1 MIKHKLVTVG
11 LTTLL
16 TCSTSLAGADYTP
29 TLGDNSVYDITRI
42 DSAEGSDFSLVE
54 INDDGTS
61 SITYYQYKIKDG
73 AQSSGQVNDDLE
85 GKDVN
90 NNFFGLTGDNGA
102 AIFNRTNSLFNPEWK
117 IGNVTGDFVNNR
129 VDGDLTN
136 GPQGGAIYNRPAGGG
151 TTSIGSIT
159 GDFINNAAA
168 SDSVWPSYG
177 GAIYNS
183 TNALGQTASI
193 GDITGNFI
201 GNSATNT
208 NNHAFG
214 GAIYNYSYDDGIS
227 FSPATLGVISGS
239 FIGNYVEGTGLA
251 LGGAIYTSGNLT
263 IASKGKNIEFAGNYA
278 VTDGNRVNNAIFMD
292 TVTDGSTLTFDVSG
306 GGQIWF
312 LDQIDGG
319 EVNGTGTGIE
329 YDKQYSLVIS
339 GNGTTVGSGRIFFA
353 DTINNTATVTV
364 NNAVMTMGSYD
375 GHHGN
380 FTQPNGGTA
389 DVTLNDGH
397 LDLDYD
403 GYQTLSLN
411 SLTATGN
418 SYLSFGANF
427 HAGTADVLDTA
438 NLTGDY
444 GLGSIHMD
452 NFGNVGESVTIFAN
466 ANTTLNNLDTYTG
479 IYNNIDY
486 KFAQNGNELSV
497 IFKDL
502 VRAESIVV
510 EEEILE
516 VADKELNNLTGGIL
530 DNSGTT
536 TVNKGSFSGNSND
549 GGNGGV
555 FTNHGNLTLTEVDF
569 ADNSSGKDGGAIY
582 NDGSLGE
589 TLSGS
594 NYSGNTAAGSGG
606 AIYNAAAGTI
616 GNIAGLSATN
626 SFSNNTA
633 GESGGAIYNDG
644 SLASVTGFSF
654 IGNRVAGGTLAL
666 GGAVYTSGSM
676 LFDSDGKYIEFS
688 GNSVEN
694 AAGETTNNAIFVN
707 TADGAPVLTFDV
719 SKGGGIV
726 FADEIDGGAV
736 NADRTGIDYDKQY
749 SVVLKGNGSGKDAAE
764 ISFADTINNAS
775 ALTADK
781 INLTLTGT
789 GGSFGNFGSKGTD
802 LSLNDSRLNLDYA
815 AGEYQQLT
823 IGNLSVTG
831 NSYLS
836 FGANFL
842 KGTSDS
848 LNIAGV
854 SGELGIYDIRFDYS
868 GNVGDKITLFDN
880 AAVTINNLDSFR
892 KVYNNLG
899 YIFTQNGTD
908 LVITSKYIEWAGA
921 VVLEGEILDIQETHM
936 DANSDEYEEVGGLHG
951 YILKNNGITTVT
963 DSSFSNIV
971 NDKTGEEENGG
982 VFINNG
988 SMTITNTDFTGN
1000 SSAGNGGAIYSTSDL
1015 TLIADNDEVVFDGNA
1030 DGNGG
1035 NDIYMGSG
1043 SSTLYIIARNNGTAS
1058 FGSGIN
1064 GENGYQINISGD
1076 TDSSV
1081 VFTAAAENAASVTID
1096 NTVLKM
1102 RENGSFGTGSTAVL
1116 LNDGRLELDYGTG
1129 NYKSLA
1135 VGSLTAE
1142 GDSSFAF
1149 GANFN
1154 AGTSDSL
1161 NIATASGKL
1170 DIEDI
1175 RFDNFGNVGDKITLF
1190 DNAHITLNNLEE
1202 YTQTYNNLDY
1212 KFAQNGAEL
1221 EIISKDLVRAESV
1234 VEIGE
1239 ILDVENKTLN
1249 NLEGG
1254 ILNNAGTTTIDNSS
1268 FADNSNDNGNGGV
1281 IANSGSLTITNTDF
1295 TGNSSAGNGG
1305 AIYSTSDLT
1314 LIADNDEVVFD
1325 GNADGNGGNDIYMG
1339 SGSST
1344 LYIIARN
1351 NGTASF
1357 GSGIN
1362 GENGYQINISG
1373 DTDSSVVFTAAAENA
1388 AALDIRDTALVLK
1401 EDGSFGTGSTAVSLN
1416 NGRLELDY
1424 GADNYKS
1431 LAIDSL
1437 TATGDSL
1444 IAFGAN
1450 FNAGTSDSFDIAA
1463 ASGELGIYNIRFD
1476 GFGNVGDKITLF
1488 DDAAVTINNLDN
1500 YTKIYNNLDYKF
1512 AQNGAELEIISKDL
1526 VRAESVVV
1534 ENEILDIQ
1542 ATELN
1547 NMTAG
1552 ILDNAGT
1559 TLMEDS
1565 RFDGNSHDGS
1575 GSVVNNKG
1583 TLVITNSSFTN
1594 NTSAVAGGAI
1604 HNTGRLTLVA
1614 EGDDMTFAG
1623 NTDGSGA
1630 NDIFMAA
1637 GTTLNIRLTE
1647 AGSLTFGSGIN
1658 GESGYTI
1665 NVAGDNSGTL
1675 ILDSSIQNS
1684 GGINVSNAEVRLQ
1697 TDNLLD
1703 GQKLA
1708 LTNAALNLA
1717 NGSIG
1722 TLSLSGYTARNA
1734 SLWLD
1739 VDTANNVADVLNIK
1753 GELTGTTGLIV
1764 NMLSDVEQTADIV
1777 FANTPDDTD
1786 AKDGT
1791 FVISRVVGK
1800 PYQYNLSVAYNEEN
1814 KQWLFPYQEYVPG
1827 PDGQI
1832 NVAPEFVAYAG
1843 LMQASVE
1850 QTRGLHHVVAQ
1861 KVAANK
1867 LYSNSFCGVYDEA
1880 YDGET
1885 LTNAWVTTDYRQS
1898 DGKRPLE
1905 MDADV
1910 WGVTGGF
1917 DLQANAYNKIGV
1929 FAAYRQ
1935 GEYDLSGDGKK
1946 LYSSVGSKIDID
1958 SYLGGLYYRYDRRT
1972 AYVMA
1977 TAFGGTEEAEIKTDD
1992 GVAKADTDGTK
2003 FGASLEAG
2011 YLFAINKSWT
2021 LTPKIGIFYSLTD
2034 YDDIRDQTGN
2044 TASFDRSSYFEA
2056 EAGLRLEKTFH
2067 FDDGAAKFHIEPSL
2081 VQTFDDNADVLM
2093 SNLPTVS
2100 ALSDQTLGRIEI
2112 GGRYGF
2118 STSFSAF
2125 GWADYTFGSHYDAVA
2140 FGAGLSFS
2148 W

>member
-73 AQSSGQVNDDLE
+73 AQSSGQIHDDLE

-183 TNALGQTASI
+183 TTAAGQNASI

-214 GAIYNYSYDDGIS
+214 GAIYNYSYDDGVS

-278 VTDGNRVNNAIFMD
+278 VTDGNRINNAIFMD
-292 TVTDGSTLTFDVSG
+292 TIIDGSTLTFDVSG

-329 YDKQYSLVIS
+329 YDKQYSLIIS
-339 GNGTTVGSGRIFFA
+339 GNGVTSGSGRIFFA

-364 NNAVMTMGSYD
+364 KNAVMTMGSYD

-380 FTQPNGGTA
+380 FSQPDGGTA

-444 GLGSIHMD
+444 GLGAIHMD

-516 VADKELNNLTGGIL
+516 VTDKELNNLTGGIL

-536 TVNKGSFSGNSND
+536 TINKGSFSGNSND

-569 ADNSSGKDGGAIY
+569 VGNSSGKDGGAVY

-594 NYSGNTAAGSGG
+594 NYSGNTATGSGG

-616 GNIAGLSATN
+616 GNITGLSTTN

-644 SLASVTGFSF
+644 SIASVTGFSF
-654 IGNRVAGGTLAL
+654 IGNKVTGGELAL
-666 GGAVYTSGSM
+666 GGAVYTSGNM
-676 LFDSDGKYIEFS
+676 LFDSNGQYIEFS

-719 SKGGGIV
+719 SKGGGII

-749 SVVLKGNGSGKDAAE
+749 SVVLKGNGSGDNAAE

-781 INLTLTGT
+781 INLTLTGA

-868 GNVGDKITLFDN
+868 GNVGDKITLFN
-880 AAVTINNLDSFR
+880 
-892 KVYNNLG
+892 
-899 YIFTQNGTD
+899 
-908 LVITSKYIEWAGA
+908 
-921 VVLEGEILDIQETHM
+921 
-936 DANSDEYEEVGGLHG
+936 
-951 YILKNNGITTVT
+951 
-963 DSSFSNIV
+963 
-971 NDKTGEEENGG
+971 
-982 VFINNG
+982 
-988 SMTITNTDFTGN
+988 
-1000 SSAGNGGAIYSTSDL
+1000 
-1015 TLIADNDEVVFDGNA
+1015 
-1030 DGNGG
+1030 
-1035 NDIYMGSG
+1035 
-1043 SSTLYIIARNNGTAS
+1043 
-1058 FGSGIN
+1058 
-1064 GENGYQINISGD
+1064 
-1076 TDSSV
+1076 
-1081 VFTAAAENAASVTID
+1081 
-1096 NTVLKM
+1096 
-1102 RENGSFGTGSTAVL
+1102 
-1116 LNDGRLELDYGTG
+1116 
-1129 NYKSLA
+1129 
-1135 VGSLTAE
+1135 
-1142 GDSSFAF
+1142 
-1149 GANFN
+1149 
-1154 AGTSDSL
+1154 
-1161 NIATASGKL
+1161 
-1170 DIEDI
+1170 
-1175 RFDNFGNVGDKITLF
+1175 
-1190 DNAHITLNNLEE
+1190 NAHITLNNLEE

-1488 DDAAVTINNLDN
+1488 NNAAVTINNLDN

-2067 FDDGAAKFHIEPSL
+2067 FDNGAAKFHIEPSL

>member
-1 MIKHKLVTVG
+1 MKHKMAAVG
-11 LTTLL
+11 LTALL
-16 TCSTSLAGADYTP
+16 SCSTSLAGADYTP

-73 AQSSGQVNDDLE
+73 AQSGEQIHDDLE
-85 GKDVN
+85 GADVN

-102 AIFNRTNSLFNPEWK
+102 AIFNRTSTLINPEWK

-129 VDGDLTN
+129 VDGSVVN
-136 GPQGGAIYNRPAGGG
+136 GPQGGAIYNRPASGG
-151 TTSIGSIT
+151 TTSIGNIT
-159 GDFINNAAA
+159 GDFINNTAA

-214 GAIYNYSYDDGIS
+214 GAIYNYSYDDGVS

-278 VTDGNRVNNAIFMD
+278 VTDGNRINNAIFMD
-292 TVTDGSTLTFDVSG
+292 TIIDGSTLTFDVSG

-319 EVNGTGTGIE
+319 EVNGTGTGVE
-329 YDKQYSLVIS
+329 YDRQYSLIIS

-380 FTQPNGGTA
+380 FSQPDGGTA

-418 SYLSFGANF
+418 SFLSFGADF
-427 HAGTADVLDTA
+427 HGGKADQLNTA

-444 GLGSIHMD
+444 GLGAIHMD
-452 NFGNVGESVTIFAN
+452 NFGNIGESVTVFAD
-466 ANTTLNNLDTYTG
+466 AGTTFNNLDTYTG

-486 KFAQNGNELSV
+486 KFEQNGSELSV

-536 TVNKGSFSGNSND
+536 TINKGSFSGNSND
-549 GGNGGV
+549 NTNGGV
-555 FTNHGNLTLTEVDF
+555 FANHGSLTLTEVDF

-654 IGNRVAGGTLAL
+654 TGNRVAGGTLAL
-666 GGAVYTSGSM
+666 GGAVYTSDSM

-719 SKGGGIV
+719 SKGGGII

-781 INLTLTGT
+781 INLTLTGAS
-789 GGSFGNFGSKGTD
+789 GSFGNFGSKGTD
-802 LSLNDSRLNLDYA
+802 LSLNDSHLKLNYA

-842 KGTSDS
+842 KGASDS

-854 SGELGIYDIRFDYS
+854 SGELQIYDIRFDYS
-868 GNVGDKITLFDN
+868 GNVGDSVTLFDN
-880 AAVTINNLDSFR
+880 AAVTINNLDSYT
-892 KVYNNLG
+892 KIYNNLDYTFRQEG
-899 YIFTQNGTD
+899 GK
-908 LVITSKYIEWAGA
+908 LVIASKNLVRAES
-921 VVLEGEILDIQETHM
+921 VVEKGEILDIQDTVM
-936 DANSDEYEEVGGLHG
+936 NDYDKGILTNHG
-951 YILKNNGITTVT
+951 TTNIV
-963 DSSFSNIV
+963 DSSFADNSND
-971 NDKTGEEENGG
+971 NGNGG
-982 VFINNG
+982 VIANDG
-988 SMTITNTDFTGN
+988 SLTITNTDFTGN
-1000 SSAGNGGAIYSTSDL
+1000 STTGSGGAIYSTSDL

-1081 VFTAAAENAASVTID
+1081 VFTAAAENAASL
-1096 NTVLKM
+1096 TVRDTTLIM
-1102 RENGSFGTGSTAVL
+1102 RENASFGTGSTAVAL
-1116 LNDGRLELDYGTG
+1116 DGGRLKLEYGTG
-1129 NYKSLA
+1129 SYKSLA
-1135 VGSLTAE
+1135 AGSLTAT
-1142 GDSSFAF
+1142 GGSLLSF

-1154 AGTSDSL
+1154 EGTSDSL
-1161 NIATASGKL
+1161 DIVSATGEL
-1170 DIEDI
+1170 GIYNI
-1175 RFDNFGNVGDKITLF
+1175 RFDDFGDVGDSITLF
-1190 DNAHITLNNLEE
+1190 DNAAVTINNLDK
-1202 YTQTYNNLDY
+1202 YTQMYNNLDY
-1212 KFAQNGAEL
+1212 TFRQEGGKLVIA
-1221 EIISKDLVRAESV
+1221 SKNLVRDGSV
-1234 VEIGE
+1234 VEKGE
-1239 ILDVENKTLN
+1239 ILNSQNT
-1249 NLEGG
+1249 NLKEFQNT
-1254 ILNNAGTTTIDNSS
+1254 ILTNHGTTNIVDSS

-1281 IANSGSLTITNTDF
+1281 IANDGSLTITNTDF
-1295 TGNSSAGNGG
+1295 TGNSTTGSGG

-1388 AALDIRDTALVLK
+1388 ASLAVRDTTLIMRENA
-1401 EDGSFGTGSTAVSLN
+1401 SFGTGSTAVALDG
-1416 NGRLELDY
+1416 GRLELDY
-1424 GADNYKS
+1424 DDYHRLTVS
-1431 LAIDSL
+1431 SL
-1437 TATGDSL
+1437 TTSNNAYLS
-1444 IAFGAN
+1444 FGAN
-1450 FNAGTSDSFDIAA
+1450 FNKGMSDSLDIASA
-1463 ASGELGIYNIRFD
+1463 AGELGIYNIRFD
-1476 GFGNVGDKITLF
+1476 GFGNIGDTVTLF
-1488 DDAAVTINNLDN
+1488 DNAVLTINNLDK
-1500 YTKIYNNLDYKF
+1500 YTKIYNNIDYKF
-1512 AQNGAELEIISKDL
+1512 AQNGNKVEIVSKELARE
-1526 VRAESVVV
+1526 ESVV
-1534 ENEILDIQ
+1534 EKGEILDIQ

-1547 NMTAG
+1547 GKTNG
-1552 ILDNAGT
+1552 ILDNSGT
-1559 TLMEDS
+1559 TLMEDG
-1565 RFDGNSHDGS
+1565 RFDGNSHDGN

-1583 TLVITNSSFTN
+1583 TLVITNSAFTN
-1594 NTSAVAGGAI
+1594 NSSKGTGGAI
-1604 HNTGRLTLVA
+1604 HNAGNLILIA
-1614 EGDDMTFAG
+1614 EDGDITFAG

-1637 GTTLNIRLTE
+1637 GTTLNIRLTQNGT
-1647 AGSLTFGSGIN
+1647 ATFDGGIN
-1658 GESGYTI
+1658 GENGYTVNI
-1665 NVAGDNSGTL
+1665 TGDNSGAL
-1675 ILDSSIQNS
+1675 VLDGSIQNS
-1684 GGINVSNAEVRLQ
+1684 GSINVSNTEVRLQ
-1697 TDNLLD
+1697 TDNLLN
-1703 GQKLA
+1703 GQILA
-1708 LTNAALNLA
+1708 LTNSRLNLA
-1717 NGSIG
+1717 NNTIG
-1722 TLSLSGYTARNA
+1722 TLTLNGYRAKNA
-1734 SLWLD
+1734 ELWLD

-1791 FVISRVVGK
+1791 FVISRLVGQ
-1800 PYQYNLSVAYNEEN
+1800 PYQYNLNVIYDPSG
-1814 KQWLFPYQEYVPG
+1814 KQWLFTNQEIEPE
-1827 PDGQI
+1827 PETRT
-1832 NVAPEFVAYAG
+1832 VAPEFVAYAG

-1850 QTRGLHHVVAQ
+1850 QTRGLHAVVAE

-1867 LYSNSFCGVYDEA
+1867 LFSENCCGVYDEA
-1880 YDGET
+1880 FDGKT
-1885 LTNAWVTTDYRQS
+1885 LANAWVVTDYRQADS
-1898 DGKRPLE
+1898 ERPVDME
-1905 MDADV
+1905 ADI
-1910 WGVTGGF
+1910 WGITGGF
-1917 DLQANAYNKIGV
+1917 DIQTNAHNKIGV

-1935 GEYDLSGDGKK
+1935 GEYELSGKGRSF
-1946 LYSSVGSKIDID
+1946 SSTIGSKIDID
-1958 SYLGGLYYRYDRRT
+1958 SYLGGLYYRYDRSR
-1972 AYVMA
+1972 AYLTA
-1977 TAFGGTEEAEIKTDD
+1977 TAFGGIQKADLKTDD
-1992 GVAKADTDGTK
+1992 GAVRTDTDGHQ
-2003 FGASLEAG
+2003 FGAAADAG
-2011 YLFAINKSWT
+2011 YVFALSKTVT
-2021 LTPKIGIFYSLTD
+2021 LEPSVGIFYTMTD
-2034 YDDIRDQTGN
+2034 YDDIRDRVGN
-2044 TASFDRSSYFEA
+2044 TARFDTVNYAEA
-2056 EAGLRLEKTFH
+2056 EAGIKLEKTFF
-2067 FDDGAAKFHIEPSL
+2067 FDESAAKLHLKPTF
-2081 VQTFDDNADVLM
+2081 VQTFGDNDNVYID
-2093 SNLPTVS
+2093 NLPDS
-2100 ALSDQTLGRIEI
+2100 PALRDQTLGRIEI

-2118 STSFSAF
+2118 GGSFSVF
-2125 GWADYTFGSHYDAVA
+2125 GWGSYTFGSRYEATA
-2140 FGAGLSFS
+2140 FGAGMSFS

>member
-1 MIKHKLVTVG
+1 MKHKMAAVG
-11 LTTLL
+11 LTALL
-16 TCSTSLAGADYTP
+16 SCSTSLAGADYTP

-73 AQSSGQVNDDLE
+73 AQSGEQIHDDLE
-85 GKDVN
+85 GADVN

-102 AIFNRTNSLFNPEWK
+102 AIFNRTSTLINPEWK

-129 VDGDLTN
+129 VDGSVVN
-136 GPQGGAIYNRPAGGG
+136 GPQGGAIYNRPASGG
-151 TTSIGSIT
+151 TTSIGNIT
-159 GDFINNAAA
+159 GDFINNTAA

-214 GAIYNYSYDDGIS
+214 GAIYNYSYDDGVS

-278 VTDGNRVNNAIFMD
+278 VTDGNRINNAIFMD
-292 TVTDGSTLTFDVSG
+292 TIIDGSTLTFDVSG

-319 EVNGTGTGIE
+319 EVNGTGTGVE
-329 YDKQYSLVIS
+329 YDRQYSLIIS

-380 FTQPNGGTA
+380 FSQPDGGTA

-418 SYLSFGANF
+418 SFLSFGADF
-427 HAGTADVLDTA
+427 HGGKADQLNTA

-444 GLGSIHMD
+444 GLGAIHMD
-452 NFGNVGESVTIFAN
+452 NFGNIGESVTVFAD
-466 ANTTLNNLDTYTG
+466 AGTTFNNLDTYTG

-486 KFAQNGNELSV
+486 KFEQNGSELSV

-536 TVNKGSFSGNSND
+536 TINKGSFSGNSND
-549 GGNGGV
+549 NTNGGV
-555 FTNHGNLTLTEVDF
+555 FANHGSLTLTEVDF

-654 IGNRVAGGTLAL
+654 TGNRVAGGTLAL
-666 GGAVYTSGSM
+666 GGAVYTSDSM

-719 SKGGGIV
+719 SKGGGII

-781 INLTLTGT
+781 INLTLTGAS
-789 GGSFGNFGSKGTD
+789 GSFGNFGSKGTD
-802 LSLNDSRLNLDYA
+802 LSLNDSHLKLNYA

-842 KGTSDS
+842 KGASDS

-854 SGELGIYDIRFDYS
+854 SGELQIYDIRFDYS
-868 GNVGDKITLFDN
+868 GNVGDSVTLFDN
-880 AAVTINNLDSFR
+880 AAVTINNLDSYT
-892 KVYNNLG
+892 KIYNNLDYTFRQEG
-899 YIFTQNGTD
+899 GK
-908 LVITSKYIEWAGA
+908 LVIASKNLVRAES
-921 VVLEGEILDIQETHM
+921 VVEKGEILDIQDTVM
-936 DANSDEYEEVGGLHG
+936 NDYDKGILTNHG
-951 YILKNNGITTVT
+951 TTNIV
-963 DSSFSNIV
+963 DSSFADNSND
-971 NDKTGEEENGG
+971 NGNGG
-982 VFINNG
+982 VIANDG
-988 SMTITNTDFTGN
+988 SLTITNTDFTGN
-1000 SSAGNGGAIYSTSDL
+1000 STTGSGGAIYSTSDL

-1081 VFTAAAENAASVTID
+1081 VFTAAAENAASLAVRDTTLI
-1096 NTVLKM
+1096 M
-1102 RENGSFGTGSTAVL
+1102 RENASFGTGSTAVAL
-1116 LNDGRLELDYGTG
+1116 DGGRLELDYDDYHRLTV
-1129 NYKSLA
+1129 S
-1135 VGSLTAE
+1135 SLTTSNNAYL
-1142 GDSSFAF
+1142 SF

-1154 AGTSDSL
+1154 KGMSDSL
-1161 NIATASGKL
+1161 
-1170 DIEDI
+1170 
-1175 RFDNFGNVGDKITLF
+1175 
-1190 DNAHITLNNLEE
+1190 
-1202 YTQTYNNLDY
+1202 
-1212 KFAQNGAEL
+1212 
-1221 EIISKDLVRAESV
+1221 
-1234 VEIGE
+1234 
-1239 ILDVENKTLN
+1239 
-1249 NLEGG
+1249 
-1254 ILNNAGTTTIDNSS
+1254 
-1268 FADNSNDNGNGGV
+1268 
-1281 IANSGSLTITNTDF
+1281 
-1295 TGNSSAGNGG
+1295 
-1305 AIYSTSDLT
+1305 
-1314 LIADNDEVVFD
+1314 
-1325 GNADGNGGNDIYMG
+1325 
-1339 SGSST
+1339 
-1344 LYIIARN
+1344 
-1351 NGTASF
+1351 
-1357 GSGIN
+1357 
-1362 GENGYQINISG
+1362 
-1373 DTDSSVVFTAAAENA
+1373 
-1388 AALDIRDTALVLK
+1388 
-1401 EDGSFGTGSTAVSLN
+1401 
-1416 NGRLELDY
+1416 
-1424 GADNYKS
+1424 
-1431 LAIDSL
+1431 
-1437 TATGDSL
+1437 
-1444 IAFGAN
+1444 
-1450 FNAGTSDSFDIAA
+1450 DIASA
-1463 ASGELGIYNIRFD
+1463 AGELGIYNIRFD
-1476 GFGNVGDKITLF
+1476 GFGNIGDTVTLF
-1488 DDAAVTINNLDN
+1488 DNAVLTINNLDK
-1500 YTKIYNNLDYKF
+1500 YTKIYNNIDYKF
-1512 AQNGAELEIISKDL
+1512 AQNGNKVEIVSKELARE
-1526 VRAESVVV
+1526 ESVV
-1534 ENEILDIQ
+1534 EKGEILDIQ

-1547 NMTAG
+1547 GKTNG
-1552 ILDNAGT
+1552 ILDNSGT
-1559 TLMEDS
+1559 TLMEDG
-1565 RFDGNSHDGS
+1565 RFDGNSHDGN

-1583 TLVITNSSFTN
+1583 TLVITNSAFTN
-1594 NTSAVAGGAI
+1594 NSSKGTGGAI
-1604 HNTGRLTLVA
+1604 HNAGNLILIA
-1614 EGDDMTFAG
+1614 EDGDITFAG

-1637 GTTLNIRLTE
+1637 GTTLNIRLTQNGT
-1647 AGSLTFGSGIN
+1647 ATFDGGIN
-1658 GESGYTI
+1658 GENGYTVNI
-1665 NVAGDNSGTL
+1665 TGDNSGAL
-1675 ILDSSIQNS
+1675 VLDGSIQNS
-1684 GGINVSNAEVRLQ
+1684 GSINVSNTEVRLQ
-1697 TDNLLD
+1697 TDNLLN
-1703 GQKLA
+1703 GQILA
-1708 LTNAALNLA
+1708 LTNSRLNLA
-1717 NGSIG
+1717 NNTIG
-1722 TLSLSGYTARNA
+1722 TLTLNGYRAKNA
-1734 SLWLD
+1734 ELWLD

-1791 FVISRVVGK
+1791 FVISRLVGQ
-1800 PYQYNLSVAYNEEN
+1800 PYQYNLNVIYDPSG
-1814 KQWLFPYQEYVPG
+1814 KQWLFTNQEIEPE
-1827 PDGQI
+1827 PETRT
-1832 NVAPEFVAYAG
+1832 VAPEFVAYAG

-1850 QTRGLHHVVAQ
+1850 QTRGLHAVVAE

-1867 LYSNSFCGVYDEA
+1867 LFSENCCGVYDEA
-1880 YDGET
+1880 FDGKT
-1885 LTNAWVTTDYRQS
+1885 LANAWVVTDYRQADS
-1898 DGKRPLE
+1898 ERPVDME
-1905 MDADV
+1905 ADI
-1910 WGVTGGF
+1910 WGITGGF
-1917 DLQANAYNKIGV
+1917 DIQTNAHNKIGV

-1935 GEYDLSGDGKK
+1935 GEYELSGKGRSF
-1946 LYSSVGSKIDID
+1946 SSTIGSKIDID
-1958 SYLGGLYYRYDRRT
+1958 SYLGGLYYRYDRSR
-1972 AYVMA
+1972 AYLTA
-1977 TAFGGTEEAEIKTDD
+1977 TAFGGIQKADLKTDD
-1992 GVAKADTDGTK
+1992 GAVRTDTDGHQ
-2003 FGASLEAG
+2003 FGAAADAG
-2011 YLFAINKSWT
+2011 YVFALSKTVT
-2021 LTPKIGIFYSLTD
+2021 LEPSVGIFYTMTD
-2034 YDDIRDQTGN
+2034 YDDIRDRVGN
-2044 TASFDRSSYFEA
+2044 TARFDTVNYAEA
-2056 EAGLRLEKTFH
+2056 EAGIKLEKTFF
-2067 FDDGAAKFHIEPSL
+2067 FDESAAKLHLKPTF
-2081 VQTFDDNADVLM
+2081 VQTFGDNDNVYID
-2093 SNLPTVS
+2093 NLPDS
-2100 ALSDQTLGRIEI
+2100 PALRDQTLGRIEI

-2118 STSFSAF
+2118 GGSFSVF
-2125 GWADYTFGSHYDAVA
+2125 GWGSYTFGSRYEATA
-2140 FGAGLSFS
+2140 FGAGMSFS

>member
-73 AQSSGQVNDDLE
+73 AQSGGQVNDDL
-85 GKDVN
+85 GGADIN
-90 NNFFGLTGDNGA
+90 GNFFGLSGDNGS
-102 AIFNRTNSLFNPEWK
+102 AILNRTTSLFNPQWE

-129 VDGDLTN
+129 VDGNLTN

-159 GDFINNAAA
+159 GDFINNAAT

-214 GAIYNYSYDDGIS
+214 GAIYNYSYDDGVS

-278 VTDGNRVNNAIFMD
+278 VTDGNRINNAIFMD
-292 TVTDGSTLTFDVSG
+292 TIIDGSTLTFDVSR

-319 EVNGTGTGIE
+319 KVNGTGTGIE

-353 DTINNTATVTV
+353 DTVNNTSAVTV

-380 FTQPNGGTA
+380 FSQPDGGTA

-486 KFAQNGNELSV
+486 KFEQNGSELSV

-569 ADNSSGKDGGAIY
+569 VGNSSGKDGGAIY

-644 SLASVTGFSF
+644 SIASVTGFSF
-654 IGNRVAGGTLAL
+654 TGNRVAGGTLAL

-707 TADGAPVLTFDV
+707 TADGAPVLTFDL
-719 SKGGGIV
+719 SKGGGII

-749 SVVLKGNGSGKDAAE
+749 SVVLKGNGSGDNAAE

-781 INLTLTGT
+781 INLTLTGA

-802 LSLNDSRLNLDYA
+802 LSLNDSHLKLNYA

-868 GNVGDKITLFDN
+868 GNVGDKITLFNN

-892 KVYNNLG
+892 KVYNNLD
-899 YIFTQNGTD
+899 YTFR
-908 LVITSKYIEWAGA
+908 
-921 VVLEGEILDIQETHM
+921 QE
-936 DANSDEYEEVGGLHG
+936 
-951 YILKNNGITTVT
+951 
-963 DSSFSNIV
+963 
-971 NDKTGEEENGG
+971 
-982 VFINNG
+982 
-988 SMTITNTDFTGN
+988 
-1000 SSAGNGGAIYSTSDL
+1000 
-1015 TLIADNDEVVFDGNA
+1015 
-1030 DGNGG
+1030 GG
-1035 NDIYMGSG
+1035 N
-1043 SSTLYIIARNNGTAS
+1043 LII
-1058 FGSGIN
+1058 
-1064 GENGYQINISGD
+1064 
-1076 TDSSV
+1076 DSK
-1081 VFTAAAENAASVTID
+1081 E
-1096 NTVLKM
+1096 
-1102 RENGSFGTGSTAVL
+1102 
-1116 LNDGRLELDYGTG
+1116 
-1129 NYKSLA
+1129 
-1135 VGSLTAE
+1135 
-1142 GDSSFAF
+1142 
-1149 GANFN
+1149 
-1154 AGTSDSL
+1154 
-1161 NIATASGKL
+1161 
-1170 DIEDI
+1170 
-1175 RFDNFGNVGDKITLF
+1175 
-1190 DNAHITLNNLEE
+1190 
-1202 YTQTYNNLDY
+1202 
-1212 KFAQNGAEL
+1212 
-1221 EIISKDLVRAESV
+1221 LVRAESV
-1234 VEIGE
+1234 VEKGE
-1239 ILDVENKTLN
+1239 ILDIQDTIMNDYDK
-1249 NLEGG
+1249 G
-1254 ILNNAGTTTIDNSS
+1254 ILTNHGTTNIVDSS

-1281 IANSGSLTITNTDF
+1281 IANDGSLTITNTDF

>member
-1 MIKHKLVTVG
+1 MKHKMAAVG
-11 LTTLL
+11 LTALL
-16 TCSTSLAGADYTP
+16 SCSTSLAGADYTP

-73 AQSSGQVNDDLE
+73 AQSGEQIHDDLE
-85 GKDVN
+85 GADVN

-102 AIFNRTNSLFNPEWK
+102 AIFNRTSTLINPEWE

-129 VDGDLTN
+129 VDGSPVN

-151 TTSIGSIT
+151 TTSIGNIT
-159 GDFINNAAA
+159 GDFINNTAT

-183 TNALGQTASI
+183 TNAVGQTASI

-201 GNSATNT
+201 GNSATNV

-214 GAIYNYSYDDGIS
+214 GAIYNYGYDDGTS
-227 FSPATLGVISGS
+227 LSPATLGVISGS
-239 FIGNYVEGTGLA
+239 FIGNHVEGTGVA

-278 VTDGNRVNNAIFMD
+278 VTDGNRINNAIFMD
-292 TVTDGSTLTFDVSG
+292 TIIDGSTLTFDVSG

-380 FTQPNGGTA
+380 FSQPDGGTA

-418 SYLSFGANF
+418 SFLSFGADF
-427 HAGTADVLDTA
+427 HGGKADQLNTA

-444 GLGSIHMD
+444 GLGAIHMD
-452 NFGNVGESVTIFAN
+452 NFGNIGESVTVFAD
-466 ANTTLNNLDTYTG
+466 AGTTFNNLDTYTG

-486 KFAQNGNELSV
+486 KFEQNGSELSV

-536 TVNKGSFSGNSND
+536 TVNKGSFSGNAND
-549 GGNGGV
+549 NANGGV
-555 FTNHGNLTLTEVDF
+555 FANHGSLTLTEVDF

-654 IGNRVAGGTLAL
+654 TGNRVAGGTLAL

-719 SKGGGIV
+719 SKGGGII

-781 INLTLTGT
+781 INLTLTGAS
-789 GGSFGNFGSKGTD
+789 GSFGNFGSKGTD
-802 LSLNDSRLNLDYA
+802 LSLNDSHLKLNYA

-842 KGTSDS
+842 KGASDS

-854 SGELGIYDIRFDYS
+854 SGELQIYDIRFDYS
-868 GNVGDKITLFDN
+868 GNVGDSVTLFDN
-880 AAVTINNLDSFR
+880 AAVTINNLDS
-892 KVYNNLG
+892 
-899 YIFTQNGTD
+899 
-908 LVITSKYIEWAGA
+908 
-921 VVLEGEILDIQETHM
+921 
-936 DANSDEYEEVGGLHG
+936 
-951 YILKNNGITTVT
+951 
-963 DSSFSNIV
+963 
-971 NDKTGEEENGG
+971 
-982 VFINNG
+982 
-988 SMTITNTDFTGN
+988 
-1000 SSAGNGGAIYSTSDL
+1000 
-1015 TLIADNDEVVFDGNA
+1015 
-1030 DGNGG
+1030 
-1035 NDIYMGSG
+1035 
-1043 SSTLYIIARNNGTAS
+1043 
-1058 FGSGIN
+1058 
-1064 GENGYQINISGD
+1064 
-1076 TDSSV
+1076 
-1081 VFTAAAENAASVTID
+1081 
-1096 NTVLKM
+1096 
-1102 RENGSFGTGSTAVL
+1102 
-1116 LNDGRLELDYGTG
+1116 
-1129 NYKSLA
+1129 
-1135 VGSLTAE
+1135 
-1142 GDSSFAF
+1142 
-1149 GANFN
+1149 
-1154 AGTSDSL
+1154 
-1161 NIATASGKL
+1161 
-1170 DIEDI
+1170 
-1175 RFDNFGNVGDKITLF
+1175 
-1190 DNAHITLNNLEE
+1190 
-1202 YTQTYNNLDY
+1202 
-1212 KFAQNGAEL
+1212 
-1221 EIISKDLVRAESV
+1221 
-1234 VEIGE
+1234 
-1239 ILDVENKTLN
+1239 
-1249 NLEGG
+1249 
-1254 ILNNAGTTTIDNSS
+1254 
-1268 FADNSNDNGNGGV
+1268 
-1281 IANSGSLTITNTDF
+1281 
-1295 TGNSSAGNGG
+1295 
-1305 AIYSTSDLT
+1305 
-1314 LIADNDEVVFD
+1314 
-1325 GNADGNGGNDIYMG
+1325 
-1339 SGSST
+1339 
-1344 LYIIARN
+1344 
-1351 NGTASF
+1351 
-1357 GSGIN
+1357 
-1362 GENGYQINISG
+1362 
-1373 DTDSSVVFTAAAENA
+1373 
-1388 AALDIRDTALVLK
+1388 
-1401 EDGSFGTGSTAVSLN
+1401 
-1416 NGRLELDY
+1416 
-1424 GADNYKS
+1424 
-1431 LAIDSL
+1431 
-1437 TATGDSL
+1437 
-1444 IAFGAN
+1444 
-1450 FNAGTSDSFDIAA
+1450 
-1463 ASGELGIYNIRFD
+1463 
-1476 GFGNVGDKITLF
+1476 
-1488 DDAAVTINNLDN
+1488 
-1500 YTKIYNNLDYKF
+1500 YTKIYNNLDYTFRQEGGKLVI
-1512 AQNGAELEIISKDL
+1512 ASKNL
-1526 VRAESVVV
+1526 VRAESVV
-1534 ENEILDIQ
+1534 EKGEILDIQ

-1547 NMTAG
+1547 GKTNG
-1552 ILDNAGT
+1552 ILDNSGT
-1559 TLMEDS
+1559 TLMEDG
-1565 RFDGNSHDGS
+1565 RFDDNSHDGN

-1583 TLVITNSSFTN
+1583 TLVITNSAFTN
-1594 NTSAVAGGAI
+1594 NSSKGTGGAI
-1604 HNTGRLTLVA
+1604 HNAGNLTLIA
-1614 EGDDMTFAG
+1614 EDGDITFAG

-1637 GTTLNIRLTE
+1637 GTTLNIRLTQNGT
-1647 AGSLTFGSGIN
+1647 ATFDGGIN
-1658 GESGYTI
+1658 GENGYTVNI
-1665 NVAGDNSGTL
+1665 TGDNSGAL
-1675 ILDSSIQNS
+1675 VLDGSIQNS
-1684 GGINVSNAEVRLQ
+1684 GSINVSNTEVRLQ
-1697 TDNLLD
+1697 TDNLLN
-1703 GQKLA
+1703 GQILA
-1708 LTNAALNLA
+1708 LTNSRLNLA
-1717 NGSIG
+1717 NNTIG
-1722 TLSLSGYTARNA
+1722 TLTLNGYRAKNA
-1734 SLWLD
+1734 ELWLD

-1791 FVISRVVGK
+1791 FVISRLVGQ
-1800 PYQYNLSVAYNEEN
+1800 PYQYNLNVIYDPSG
-1814 KQWLFPYQEYVPG
+1814 KQWLFTNQEIEPE
-1827 PDGQI
+1827 PETRT
-1832 NVAPEFVAYAG
+1832 VAPEFVAYAG

-1850 QTRGLHHVVAQ
+1850 QTRGLHAVVAE

-1867 LYSNSFCGVYDEA
+1867 LFSENCCGVYDEA
-1880 YDGET
+1880 FDGKT
-1885 LTNAWVTTDYRQS
+1885 LANAWVVTDYRQADS
-1898 DGKRPLE
+1898 ERPVDME
-1905 MDADV
+1905 ADI
-1910 WGVTGGF
+1910 WGITGGF
-1917 DLQANAYNKIGV
+1917 DIQTNAHNKIGV

-1935 GEYDLSGDGKK
+1935 GEYDLSGKGRSF
-1946 LYSSVGSKIDID
+1946 SSTIGSKIDID
-1958 SYLGGLYYRYDRRT
+1958 SYLGGLYYRYDRSR
-1972 AYVMA
+1972 AYLTA
-1977 TAFGGTEEAEIKTDD
+1977 TAFGGIQKADLKTDD
-1992 GVAKADTDGTK
+1992 GAVRTDTDGHQ
-2003 FGASLEAG
+2003 FGAAADAG
-2011 YLFAINKSWT
+2011 YVFALSKTVT
-2021 LTPKIGIFYSLTD
+2021 LEPSVGIFYTMTD
-2034 YDDIRDQTGN
+2034 YDDIRDRVGN
-2044 TASFDRSSYFEA
+2044 TARFDTVNYAEA
-2056 EAGLRLEKTFH
+2056 EAGIKLEKTFF
-2067 FDDGAAKFHIEPSL
+2067 FDESAAKLHLKPTF
-2081 VQTFDDNADVLM
+2081 VQTFGDNDNVYID
-2093 SNLPTVS
+2093 NLPDS
-2100 ALSDQTLGRIEI
+2100 PALRDQTLGRIEI

-2118 STSFSAF
+2118 GGSFSVF
-2125 GWADYTFGSHYDAVA
+2125 GWGSYTFGSRYEATA
-2140 FGAGLSFS
+2140 FGAGMSFS